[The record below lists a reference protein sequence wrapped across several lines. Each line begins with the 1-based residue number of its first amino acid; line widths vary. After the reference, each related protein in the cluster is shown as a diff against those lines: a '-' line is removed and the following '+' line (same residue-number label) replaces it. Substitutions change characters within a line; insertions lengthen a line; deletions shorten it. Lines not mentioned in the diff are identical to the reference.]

1 MQQLI
6 DPIVRQRRKTLQLSK
21 EEKMM
26 KRLLGSKHIVIAVL
40 TVLVVAGCGQSEPST
55 EMTGYVINRNASSI
69 LVVGDA
75 GNKMQNSQTPEA
87 MSLRIDGSTKWQGI
101 ASDKLKPGHKV
112 KATIK
117 GPIAE
122 SYPSQASAN
131 RIELLSPAQQ
141 EPGLLTEQ
149 EAIEKALALHST
161 AGSVYVYRTELIVN
175 EKNWRIQLDDYLRPG
190 NPVEVRIDAKPDSA
204 K

>member
-1 MQQLI
+1 
-6 DPIVRQRRKTLQLSK
+6 
-21 EEKMM
+21 MM
-26 KRLLGSKHIVIAVL
+26 KRLLGSKLVVIAVL
-40 TVLVVAGCGQSEPST
+40 TALVAGCGQGEPST

-87 MSLRIDGSTKWQGI
+87 MSLRIDGSTKWKGI

-149 EAIEKALALHST
+149 EAIEKALAQHSS
-161 AGSVYVYRTELIVN
+161 AGSVYVYRTELIAN
-175 EKNWRIQLDDYLRPG
+175 EKSWRIQLDDYLRPG
-190 NPVEVRIDAKPDSA
+190 NPVEVRIDAKPASA
-204 K
+204 N